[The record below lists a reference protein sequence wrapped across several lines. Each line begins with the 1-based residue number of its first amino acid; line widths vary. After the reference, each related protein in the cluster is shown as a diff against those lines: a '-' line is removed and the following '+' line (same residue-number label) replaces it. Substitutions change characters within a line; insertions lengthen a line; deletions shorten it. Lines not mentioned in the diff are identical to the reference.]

1 MPRIVN
7 CVLMG
12 KTLTKAGQ
20 DLGKGRKQFLSL
32 LECAG
37 KANRS
42 KRDQHTVG
50 GLLQNAISDGSSY
63 VSGWMDWSDRQI
75 VPT

>member
-20 DLGKGRKQFLSL
+20 DLGKGRKQFLSQ

-42 KRDQHTVG
+42 KRDQQTEG
-50 GLLQNAISDGSSY
+50 GCCKMPSQMDELQVD
-63 VSGWMDWSDRQI
+63 GWMDWSDRQML
-75 VPT
+75 PT